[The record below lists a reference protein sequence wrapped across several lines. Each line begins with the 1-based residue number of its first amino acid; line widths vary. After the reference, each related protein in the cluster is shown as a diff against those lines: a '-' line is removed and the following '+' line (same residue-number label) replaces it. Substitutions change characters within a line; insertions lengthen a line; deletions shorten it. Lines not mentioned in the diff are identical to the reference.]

1 MLQTTEIPNL
11 VRSQKEF
18 FATGKTKDIQFRK
31 QQLEKLKQ
39 AVKAHQEPITEAL
52 FEDLG
57 KPKFEAILT
66 EIANCE
72 EETNYI
78 LKHLDSWAKNKPVK
92 TSLNFFPANS
102 FIVPEPLGQAL
113 IIGPWNYPFQ
123 LSILPLLGAIAA
135 GNCAIIKPSE
145 ITPNVSKV
153 IADVIS
159 QTFDP
164 NYITVVEG
172 NKTVA
177 EELLQQ
183 KFDHIFYTGGA
194 RVGKIVM
201 KAAAENLTPVTLE
214 LGGKSPCI
222 VEPDIH
228 IEHSARRIIWGKCL
242 NAGQTCVAPDYLL
255 VHREIKDQLVTAM
268 KDCLNEFFGENPE
281 ESPDYAR
288 IVSDRHFNRLTE
300 FLKDGN
306 IIVGGETDAE
316 TRYIAPTLLENVSWD
331 DAVMEE
337 EIFGPILPIIEYD
350 DLESASAKHGRS
362 PIAQINDR
370 PKPLALYLFSKSKS
384 KQQQVLQQT
393 SAGGVTLNDTII
405 HLGSPELPFGGVGE
419 SGMGAYHGK
428 ASFDTFTH
436 YKSVTNRKF
445 WLDIKLRY
453 PPYADKFKFLKFLF
467 K

>member
-11 VRSQKEF
+11 VQSQKEF
-18 FATGKTKDIQFRK
+18 FATGKPQDIQFRK
-31 QQLEKLKQ
+31 QQLENLRQ

-52 FEDLG
+52 FKDLG

-92 TSLNFFPANS
+92 TPLSFFPANS

-159 QTFDP
+159 KTFDP
-164 NYITVVEG
+164 NYIKVVEG
-172 NKTVA
+172 DKTVA

-268 KDCLNEFFGENPE
+268 KDCLNELFGENPA

-288 IVSDRHFNRLTE
+288 IVSDRNFNRLTE

-306 IIVGGETDAE
+306 IIVGGESDAE
-316 TRYIAPTLLENVSWD
+316 SRYIAPTLLENVSWE

-350 DLESASAKHGRS
+350 ELESA
-362 PIAQINDR
+362 IAQINDR

-453 PPYADKFKFLKFLF
+453 PPYADKFKFLKFLL

>member
-1 MLQTTEIPNL
+1 MLQTTEIPNF
-11 VRSQKEF
+11 VQSQKEF

-31 QQLEKLKQ
+31 QQLETLKQ
-39 AVKAHQEPITEAL
+39 AIKAHQEPIKEAL
-52 FEDLG
+52 LKDLG

-78 LKHLDSWAKNKPVK
+78 LKHLDDWGKTKPVR
-92 TSLNFFPANS
+92 TPLSFFPANS
-102 FIVPEPLGQAL
+102 FILPEPLGETL

-135 GNCAIIKPSE
+135 GNCAVIKPSE

-153 IADVIS
+153 IADVIGK
-159 QTFDP
+159 TFDP

-172 NKTVA
+172 DKTVA

-255 VHREIKDQLVTAM
+255 VHREIKDQLVAAM
-268 KDCLNEFFGENPE
+268 KDCLNEFFGENPAA
-281 ESPDYAR
+281 SPDYAR

-300 FLKDGN
+300 FLKDGK

-316 TRYIAPTLLENVSWD
+316 TRYIAPTLLEEVNWE

-350 DLESASAKHGRS
+350 NLESA
-362 PIAQINDR
+362 IAQINDR

-384 KQQQVLQQT
+384 KQKQVLQQT

-453 PPYADKFKFLKFLF
+453 PPYADKFKFLKLLF

>member
-11 VRSQKEF
+11 VQSQKAF
-18 FATGKTKDIQFRK
+18 FARGKTKELPFRK
-31 QQLEKLKQ
+31 QQLENLKQ
-39 AVKAHQEPITEAL
+39 AVKEHQEKITEAL
-52 FEDLG
+52 QKDLG

-66 EIANCE
+66 EIVNCE

-78 LKHLDSWAKNKPVK
+78 LKHLDSWAKNQPVK
-92 TSLNFFPANS
+92 TPLNFFPANS

-153 IADVIS
+153 VAEVVGK
-159 QTFDP
+159 TFDP

-172 NKTVA
+172 DKTVA
-177 EELLQQ
+177 QELLQQ

-222 VEPDIH
+222 VEPDIQV
-228 IEHSARRIIWGKCL
+228 EYSARRIIWGKCL

-255 VHREIKDQLVTAM
+255 VHRDIKDKLVTAM
-268 KDCLNEFFGENPE
+268 KACLNEFFGENPE
-281 ESPDYAR
+281 ASPDYAR

-316 TRYIAPTLLENVSWD
+316 TRYIAPTLLENISWD

-350 DLESASAKHGRS
+350 DLESA
-362 PIAQINDR
+362 IAQINDR

-405 HLGSPELPFGGVGE
+405 HLGSPELPFGGVGA